1 VTCIVVTGGSA
12 GIGLQ
17 IARRLGQGGAEVVLV
32 ARDPTRLGEAADS
45 LRSQGI
51 SCQATALDVRDGDA
65 VNALIDSL
73 PRVDGVVNNA
83 AGNFVRPAAEM
94 SLNGFRAVVEI
105 SLYGTFNFSTAVAR
119 RLMAEGRG
127 GSICNIIATY
137 AWTGA
142 PGVSHSAAAK
152 AGMLAFTK
160 SVAREWGENGIRVN
174 AVAPGFVPT
183 QNATANILSDPAASE
198 QMKKLIP
205 LGRFGEAGE
214 IAEAVDFL
222 MSDRAAYITGTVLT
236 VDGGRSL
243 GISMHAAGA
252 QTRG

>member
-1 VTCIVVTGGSA
+1 MTCVIVTGGSA

-17 IARRLGQGGAEVVLV
+17 IARRLGEGGTEVVLV
-32 ARDPTRLGEAADS
+32 ARNRDRLGEAADA
-45 LRSQGI
+45 LRSEGI
-51 SCQATALDVRDGDA
+51 PCRTAALDVRDSDA
-65 VNALIDSL
+65 VNDLVGSL
-73 PRVDGVVNNA
+73 PRVDGLVNNA
-83 AGNFVRPAAEM
+83 AGNFVSPAVEM

-105 SLYGTFNFSTAVAR
+105 SLYGTFNFSTALAR
-119 RLMAEGRG
+119 RLIAEGRG
-127 GSICNIIATY
+127 GSMCNIVTTY

-160 SVAREWGENGIRVN
+160 SVAREWGEHGIRVN

-198 QMKKLIP
+198 HMRNLIP
-205 LGRFGEAGE
+205 LGRFGKVDD
-214 IAEAVDFL
+214 IADAVGYL
-222 MSDRAAYITGTVLT
+222 MSERANYVTGAVLT

-243 GISMHAAGA
+243 GISMHAVSDQARA
-252 QTRG
+252 